1 MPGIPFALYSHS
13 VQNRTNECGLS
24 PVFQSESPT
33 VKNSNRNLGP
43 PRIADEIEQ
52 NMSEHQKDTDFLRCL
67 INYGDTE
74 EHRELENRIA
84 QVQRDERCV
93 RRVILAAALFT
104 LTALVGLVYTA
115 ILDES
120 FPYDQSPT
128 VITIL
133 CDVGLA
139 SLICLAG
146 LVVLLVVYR
155 IRLNGLREECR
166 HSVKS
171 LIEFQLN
178 KSRVMAPRHDRSDPA
193 DAEIARRSPVV
204 ADFPEKVGSGER

>member
-74 EHRELENRIA
+74 EHRELAVAAIGLQLVELEI
-84 QVQRDERCV
+84 VVCM
-93 RRVILAAALFT
+93 RRLHRAATPA
-104 LTALVGLVYTA
+104 APPDMPDISHDDAPG
-115 ILDES
+115 S
-120 FPYDQSPT
+120 R
-128 VITIL
+128 
-133 CDVGLA
+133 
-139 SLICLAG
+139 AG
-146 LVVLLVVYR
+146 Q
-155 IRLNGLREECR
+155 CR
-166 HSVKS
+166 
-171 LIEFQLN
+171 
-178 KSRVMAPRHDRSDPA
+178 
-193 DAEIARRSPVV
+193 
-204 ADFPEKVGSGER
+204 